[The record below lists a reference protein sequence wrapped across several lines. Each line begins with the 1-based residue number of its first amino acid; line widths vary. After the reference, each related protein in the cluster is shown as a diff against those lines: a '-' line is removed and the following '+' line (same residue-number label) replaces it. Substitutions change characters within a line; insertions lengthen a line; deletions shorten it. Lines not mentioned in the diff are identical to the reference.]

1 MIEHNNP
8 TRFHYKLP
16 QLPNSSFRSPYV
28 QGLIDMAPAN
38 KKRTYDVIDLT
49 GDHENNSTE
58 PRSQK
63 AARISNPASGLT
75 SSQSVNS
82 SNHSSSQNQSNY
94 ASSQTSH
101 APRASQSSSQAIY
114 DELYGGED
122 FDEEADTSDR
132 FDSYILSLQLY
143 GSMNTKIVG
152 CRYYNGYI
160 TSGESVLLI
169 REPSNPYDSNAIRV
183 DNVRSERIGHIPRQ
197 VAAKLAPFLDSKS
210 LMLEGFTNGP
220 KDFYECPLQ
229 LNLLGSSD
237 PVQRS
242 TLISEMR
249 AAKLPIDNARKQEQA
264 DKARVKEMAQ
274 LAKQT
279 KKKGRPGTDPWED
292 GIGQWSGGL
301 NQDDWGQAM
310 DRIMEQT
317 ERFSARQ
324 NFEEMVEKFGMNE
337 DHLANMPMAEQP
349 EGLESK
355 LLPYQ
360 RQGLRWLVDKEN
372 PSLPPVGSK
381 DSVQLWKRQEANPR
395 VVTNTAT
402 NFSLKDQTPDLAS
415 GGILADDMGLGKTV
429 QIISLIVADPLLT
442 QHTTNGGAGATLIVS
457 PMSVMSNWSG
467 QIYKHVSNKHGLK
480 ILTYHGQGKI
490 PINPKK
496 ITEFDVVITT
506 YETVMMEYW
515 KNGNE
520 SIDGI
525 RKHGLFSINWR
536 RIVLDEG
543 HTIRNPNAKKAVAA
557 CKLHAKSRWVLTG
570 TPIVNTL
577 KDLYSIVKF
586 LRLSGGI
593 DTFELFNSQLIR
605 PVNQGDEKGS
615 LLLKALMQSICLR
628 RKKEMK
634 FVDLNLPELDDRLFK
649 VKLSKHEQEKYDSLE
664 AEAKGTLVEYR
675 DSRSAGGSTRAYN
688 HLLEVLIR
696 LRQVCNHWELCGKDR
711 FNLPDS
717 FGTALELTPAVTAAL
732 EDALRLKIESQE
744 DCPICLDTMQDPVI
758 TACTHSFC
766 FPCIERVINE
776 QQKCP
781 FCRAELKSIAQ
792 LVKPTQGNEEV
803 MDVSGTSSK
812 VEALLSILHATRAK
826 RDGTK
831 TIIFSQWTRFLDIVQ
846 AELNEKNFKYCRIDG
861 TMTAKKRDAA
871 LEALDSDPDCTIMLA
886 SLGVCSVGLNLVA
899 ASQVILADTWYV

>member
-1 MIEHNNP
+1 
-8 TRFHYKLP
+8 
-16 QLPNSSFRSPYV
+16 
-28 QGLIDMAPAN
+28 MAPAN
-38 KKRTYDVIDLT
+38 KKRGYEVIDLT

-58 PRSQK
+58 ARSQK
-63 AARISNPASGLT
+63 AARISNPTSGLT
-75 SSQSVNS
+75 SSQSAS
-82 SNHSSSQNQSNY
+82 TSYHGSSQNQSNY

-122 FDEEADTSDR
+122 FDEETDTSDR

-197 VAAKLAPFLDSKS
+197 VAAKLAPLLDSKS
-210 LMLEGFTNGP
+210 LLLEGFTNGP
-220 KDFYECPLQ
+220 KDFYECPLRV
-229 LNLLGSSD
+229 NLLGSSD

-242 TLISEMR
+242 ALISEMR
-249 AAKLPIDNARKQEQA
+249 AAKLPIDEARKLEKA
-264 DKARVKEMAQ
+264 DKARAKEAAQ
-274 LAKQT
+274 RAKQA
-279 KKKGRPGTDPWED
+279 KKKGHQGADPWED

-301 NQDDWGQAM
+301 SQGDLGEAM
-310 DRIMEQT
+310 DRIIEQT

-372 PSLPPVGSK
+372 PSLPPIGSK
-381 DSVQLWKRQEANPR
+381 DSIQLWKRQEANSS
-395 VVTNTAT
+395 VVTNMAT
-402 NFSLKDQTPDLAS
+402 NFSLKDQIPDLAS

-429 QIISLIVADPLLT
+429 QIISLIVADPLLI
-442 QHTTNGGAGATLIVS
+442 QHTKNGGAGATLIVS

-467 QIYKHVSNKHGLK
+467 QIYKHVSNEHGLK

-515 KNGNE
+515 KHGKE

-557 CKLHAKSRWVLTG
+557 CKLRAKSRWVLTG

-649 VKLSKHEQEKYDSLE
+649 VKLSKHEQEKYNSLE

-675 DSRSAGGSTRAYN
+675 DNRSAGDSDHRACEKAFDHAPAQRHASDVAQPDQESNLDHGDKTRSRQQPDERADAKLEADRKHQQDHANFGELFDPVVINQDGNRQIRSHN
-688 HLLEVLIR
+688 HPGDKITDYYR
-696 LRQVCNHWELCGKDR
+696 LPQ
-711 FNLPDS
+711 
-717 FGTALELTPAVTAAL
+717 
-732 EDALRLKIESQE
+732 RLKYHRY
-744 DCPICLDTMQDPVI
+744 DCGD
-758 TACTHSFC
+758 
-766 FPCIERVINE
+766 
-776 QQKCP
+776 
-781 FCRAELKSIAQ
+781 AEHQ
-792 LVKPTQGNEEV
+792 
-803 MDVSGTSSK
+803 
-812 VEALLSILHATRAK
+812 R
-826 RDGTK
+826 
-831 TIIFSQWTRFLDIVQ
+831 
-846 AELNEKNFKYCRIDG
+846 
-861 TMTAKKRDAA
+861 
-871 LEALDSDPDCTIMLA
+871 
-886 SLGVCSVGLNLVA
+886 
-899 ASQVILADTWYV
+899 